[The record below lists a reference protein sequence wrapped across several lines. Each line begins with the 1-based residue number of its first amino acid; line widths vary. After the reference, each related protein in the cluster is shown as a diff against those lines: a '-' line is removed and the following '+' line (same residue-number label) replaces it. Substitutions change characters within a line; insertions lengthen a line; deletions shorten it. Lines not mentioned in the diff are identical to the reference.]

1 MGEPI
6 KIIKRICDEPMA
18 RSKGLLPCDKNCKQ
32 CHACIE
38 VLANGERRHWVVK
51 GVV

>member
-6 KIIKRICDEPMA
+6 KVTKRICDEPMA
-18 RSKGLLPCDKNCKQ
+18 RHKGLLPCEKNCNK

-38 VLANGERRHWVVK
+38 VLANGERRHWAVK

>member
-6 KIIKRICDEPMA
+6 KVIKRTCDEPMA
-18 RSKGLLPCDKNCKQ
+18 RSKGLLPCEKNCKQ
-32 CHACIE
+32 CYACIE